1 MSKPS
6 FEEQKPGMKTRDDK
20 GGSCFSGCS
29 VHVASY
35 LTDPF
40 GRITNIT
47 QLTHL
52 LLLASCL
59 NSFTVMAFFWMLY
72 CVNSPDCPVTIC

>member
-1 MSKPS
+1 MTKEVLALYYKSLYLLGFLPYS
-6 FEEQKPGMKTRDDK
+6 STSLEEIQIK
-20 GGSCFSGCS
+20 
-29 VHVASY
+29 A
-35 LTDPF
+35 
-40 GRITNIT
+40 

-72 CVNSPDCPVTIC
+72 